1 MIPVALIICMGFLD
15 LWADLSVPWLL
26 IASYQ
31 TYPGLDSEY
40 MPYIDL
46 NKFDRTYSQ
55 QAGIQVGATFMSL
68 GIGIAFGLV
77 AGLIIRCF
85 YHMNE

>member
-1 MIPVALIICMGFLD
+1 MHGIPKLMGGFVS
-15 LWADLSVPWLL
+15 AMV